1 MVWIDP
7 FDEIRKIQHE
17 INRMFSSIFARP
29 SVASEMTSSD
39 GIWREPLID
48 IFEDE
53 SHVIV
58 TAEIPGVDKED
69 IGLNVTEEGLEIRAE
84 KRKEKR
90 EETEKSRRLERS
102 YTGFYRYIELPV
114 EVVPEKATATYRNGI
129 LEVKI
134 PKTERKRNVEIK
146 VQ

>member
-1 MVWIDP
+1 MVWVDP
-7 FDEIRKIQHE
+7 LEEIRKIQHE
-17 INRMFSSIFARP
+17 INRMFSNVFARP
-29 SVASEMTSSD
+29 SLVSEFSSD
-39 GIWREPLID
+39 GDWREPLID

-69 IGLNVTEEGLEIRAE
+69 IKLNVMEDGLEIRAE
-84 KRKEKR
+84 KRKEKK
-90 EETEKSRRLERS
+90 EETEKSMRLERT

-114 EVVPEKATATYRNGI
+114 EVIPEKATATYRNGI

-134 PKTERKRNVEIK
+134 PKTEKKKGVQIK

>member
-1 MVWIDP
+1 MVWVEP
-7 FDEIRKIQHE
+7 LEEIKRIQNE

-29 SVASEMTSSD
+29 SFISEITSSD
-39 GIWREPLID
+39 GGWREPLID

-53 SHVIV
+53 NHVIL

-69 IGLNVTEEGLEIRAE
+69 IKLNVTEDGIEIRAE
-84 KRKEKR
+84 KKEERK
-90 EETEKSRRLERS
+90 EETEKSRRLERT

-114 EVVPEKATATYRNGI
+114 EVIPEKAKATYRNGI
-129 LEVKI
+129 LEVRI
-134 PKTERKRNVEIK
+134 PKTERKKGVQIK

>member
-69 IGLNVTEEGLEIRAE
+69 I
-84 KRKEKR
+84 
-90 EETEKSRRLERS
+90 
-102 YTGFYRYIELPV
+102 ELPV